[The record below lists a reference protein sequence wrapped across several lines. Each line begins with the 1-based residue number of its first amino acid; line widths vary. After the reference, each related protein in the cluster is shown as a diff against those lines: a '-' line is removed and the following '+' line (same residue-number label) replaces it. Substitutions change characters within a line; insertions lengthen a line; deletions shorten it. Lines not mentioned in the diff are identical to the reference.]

1 MYLRRLLVVAVAALV
16 VSAALLSLAVT
27 SEASVGVGVQAGPVL
42 LASAAHPGGSYAL
55 PPVYVV
61 NTGTQPEVV
70 SVRIDRLSAG
80 SGRPVPPS
88 WIHAGPSVR
97 LTAHQA
103 ARISLQLDVPAG
115 ARTGAYL
122 SDVVAAGSGTIS
134 EGNANLGVAAAT
146 KLEFRV
152 APGPAPAGLW
162 PAVPAWLVWAAGGLL
177 LFAIAFLGLRRS
189 GWRIRI
195 ERTAAAE
202 PGFTDRQEGT
212 P

>member
-1 MYLRRLLVVAVAALV
+1 M
-16 VSAALLSLAVT
+16 
-27 SEASVGVGVQAGPVL
+27 L

-70 SVRIDRLSAG
+70 SVRIDRLSHG
-80 SGRPVPPS
+80 SGRVVPPS
-88 WIHAGPSVR
+88 WVHAGPSVR
-97 LTAHQA
+97 LTAHQG
-103 ARISLQLDVPAG
+103 ARIALQLVVPAG

-152 APGPAPAGLW
+152 APGTGRCGAVARCAWLADLGRGRPAPGR
-162 PAVPAWLVWAAGGLL
+162 GGGRGR
-177 LFAIAFLGLRRS
+177 AQVRDPD
-189 GWRIRI
+189 RI

-202 PGFTDRQEGT
+202 RFSDQEGT

>member
-1 MYLRRLLVVAVAALV
+1 MYLRRLLVVALAVPV
-16 VSAALLSLAVT
+16 VSAATVSLAMAAQ
-27 SEASVGVGVQAGPVL
+27 ASVGVGVQAGPVL

-70 SVRIDRLSAG
+70 SVRIDRLSHG
-80 SGRPVPPS
+80 SGRAVPPS
-88 WIHAGPSVR
+88 WIQVGPSVH

-103 ARISLQLDVPAG
+103 ARISLQLIVPAG

-152 APGPAPAGLW
+152 APGPAGAGLW
-162 PAVPAWLVWAAGGLL
+162 PAVPGWLIWVAGGLL
-177 LFAIAFLGLRRS
+177 LVAAAVAVGLRS
-189 GWRIRI
+189 GIRVRI
-195 ERTAAAE
+195 ERTTAE
-202 PGFTDRQEGT
+202 RFSDQEGT